1 MFPRLF
7 ALNLWWWTTE
17 ANAKTRF
24 QRSRGFAY
32 QCTTGVEAASFAEQ
46 NSRLPLNW
54 CPSVCAIV
62 QIFHTDGV
70 WSCSKT
76 STDVRCEPQPDN
88 CAKHD
93 LRLGSTMQDDLL
105 SWSAR
110 WIASALFRRM

>member
-1 MFPRLF
+1 MRTNAPLVWKQP
-7 ALNLWWWTTE
+7 ALLNR
-17 ANAKTRF
+17 TRV
-24 QRSRGFAY
+24 
-32 QCTTGVEAASFAEQ
+32 C
-46 NSRLPLNW
+46 PLNW
-54 CPSVCAIV
+54 CPSLCAIV